1 MSWER
6 TKCVIKHCQ
15 ATKKK
20 FPELRFFEF
29 PKRGTE
35 RYLKWLC
42 NAGDSCP
49 NIEDRKRPYICSRH
63 FESYWMGKKWLRRD
77 ACPTIFS
84 EDFKFNPQ
92 NANKTYERRSIFKI
106 QEPRIQNDNANATH
120 DSSVEDQ
127 VITSSQSDSSSK
139 NLKIVKFRKT
149 SSDSLK
155 NKKSVIFYVRQ
166 IKKLKKILNEL
177 TLKIKRGKEVLKYS
191 FRHRDALIRNNKR
204 ENEEGFQF
212 QDECSSDTSS
222 NSAKTGS
229 KIPREVKKVAK
240 SSQIPKIQTEKN
252 DEFQV
257 NNECLVDIG
266 AASQQ
271 NEIDPLSS
279 IKEEIEETSYS
290 IEENLNLPSTS
301 PEVTALK
308 ACEQNQDFPVKIE
321 LESLDDPFQT
331 NECLVNVNNPL
342 VANEIDPLISV
353 KDEIEEKPNLPEG
366 GSSDGE
372 ERKRRQS
379 DEPDKNVDCGNCKK
393 FKEESDFY
401 KKEYLSM
408 KEKCSQILERVKS
421 HAVTMESIVQS
432 NKFGTTELN
441 NLNTGK
447 IKLAEKVKEN
457 EIKLLK
463 QIETLKAELHV
474 FKYTKCSLKVLKNN
488 N

>member
-222 NSAKTGS
+222 NSAKT
-229 KIPREVKKVAK
+229 
-240 SSQIPKIQTEKN
+240 
-252 DEFQV
+252 
-257 NNECLVDIG
+257 
-266 AASQQ
+266 
-271 NEIDPLSS
+271 DPLSS

-366 GSSDGE
+366 GKEILSSSDGE